1 MAFAVLG
8 DIHSNVAALDAVLNK
23 VDELRVETIFFVGDL
38 VGYNASPAECI
49 DLCLERGF
57 VAISGNHD
65 RYTTGQEMRDV
76 RETTVEAVEYTQR
89 TISEDQ
95 TDFLSKLPD
104 QRMVDERYLLVHGSI
119 LDRDAY
125 LLSAEVIS
133 KNVRALRQNY
143 EGIELCFFGHSHFP
157 AVIGNGKVDMRF
169 QETRNVKLD
178 PLKQYMVN
186 PGSVGQPRDGVP
198 SASFAVCDPKACAVT
213 IIRVPYDAHDSYQ
226 RVLDAG
232 LGRTLAER
240 LLIGR

>member
-8 DIHSNVAALDAVLNK
+8 DIHSNIAALNAVLDK
-23 VDELRVETIFFVGDL
+23 LDELRIETIFFVGDL
-38 VGYNASPAECI
+38 VGYNASPTECI
-49 DLCLERGF
+49 EVCQERNF
-57 VAISGNHD
+57 AAISGNHD
-65 RYTTGQEMRDV
+65 RYITGQEMRDV
-76 RETTVEAVEYTQR
+76 RETTVEAVEYTR
-89 TISEDQ
+89 RAISEDQ
-95 TDFLSKLPD
+95 TEFLSQLPD
-104 QRMVDERYLLVHGSI
+104 RRMVDERYLLVHGSI

-125 LLSAEVIS
+125 LLSGEVIS
-133 KNVRALRQNY
+133 QNVRALHQDY

-157 AVIGNGKVDMRF
+157 AIIGNGKVDMRF

-198 SASFAVCDPKACAVT
+198 SASFAVFDPKAYAVT
-213 IIRVPYDAHDSYQ
+213 IIRVPYDARDSYQ